1 MIDRRPAII
10 ARCTGAADVV
20 AAVNFAR
27 TSGLEVAVR
36 SGGHS
41 VPGYAVCDGGI
52 VIDLSPMK
60 GMWVD
65 PDARTARAQTGL
77 TWGEFDRETQ
87 MFGLAT
93 TGGRITTTGIG
104 GQTLGSGSGWLE
116 RKFGLTLDNLRS
128 AEVVTAAGDIVRASD
143 SEHPELFWGLRGGGG
158 NLGVV
163 TSLEYQLH
171 PVGPILLAGPLLH
184 PALRAVEVIR
194 FWRDYVDTAPD
205 ELGTMAAF
213 ITAPSAP
220 FVPEYLQ
227 GRPAVGIAVCWAG
240 SVEDGERAVR
250 PLREFGPPVADVVQP
265 MPYTAVQAMFDESF
279 PKGHQNGQRGRDG
292 PRGAGGGLD
301 PFRLLRLGKPVGERR
316 APRLDAGDHGGDAG
330 VSMNFTSDQSRDMV
344 RASFGGPQKYERL
357 VDLKTAYDPT
367 NLFHLNQNIEPRT

>member
-1 MIDRRPAII
+1 MQATQVLIEEAAVAEFSATFSGAVVRPGDEGYDAARAVFNGMYDRRPALI
-10 ARCTGAADVV
+10 ARCRGVADGIAGVDL
-20 AAVNFAR
+20 AR
-27 TSGLEVAVR
+27 DSGLEVAVR
-36 SGGHS
+36 GGGHS
-41 VPGYAVCDGGI
+41 VPGYSTCDDGI
-52 VIDLSPMK
+52 VIDLSTMK
-60 GMWVD
+60 GVFVD
-65 PDARTARAQTGL
+65 PEARTARAAGGA

-158 NLGVV
+158 NFRVV

-171 PVGPILLAGPLLH
+171 PVGPILLAGLLLH
-184 PALRAVEVIR
+184 PAERAVEVIR

-227 GRPAVGIAVCWAG
+227 GRPAVGIAVCCAG
-240 SVEDGERAVR
+240 SVG
-250 PLREFGPPVADVVQP
+250 
-265 MPYTAVQAMFDESF
+265 
-279 PKGHQNGQRGRDG
+279 
-292 PRGAGGGLD
+292 
-301 PFRLLRLGKPVGERR
+301 
-316 APRLDAGDHGGDAG
+316 
-330 VSMNFTSDQSRDMV
+330 
-344 RASFGGPQKYERL
+344 
-357 VDLKTAYDPT
+357 
-367 NLFHLNQNIEPRT
+367 